1 MAAPCGVIRLR
12 SPIAAVLLAA
22 GSLCIPA
29 CDMHREEHHEEA
41 HQILATS
48 PQLQA
53 VTLTQQYVCQIHSQ
67 RHIEVRA
74 LKGGYLEAI
83 RVKEGQ
89 WVKEGEV
96 LFTVIPILYQKEA
109 EAALAEAKV
118 AQLELNYA
126 QQLRKDSAIS
136 QNEVLLIAAKLKRA
150 QAKADLAKAAL
161 NFASVTAQFS
171 GIIDRLH
178 HQQGAL
184 VEEGE
189 VLTTLSDNSVMWV
202 YFNVPEKR
210 YLEYMTNLK
219 GNKDVKIELLLAGGK
234 KFDQLGML
242 DPANG
247 KGAIEA
253 DFNNQTGNIPFRA
266 DFPNPV
272 INPETRDRL
281 LRNGQTGTV
290 LLSWVQNDALVI
302 PQRATF
308 EVLSKRY
315 VYVIDAENV
324 AHQREI
330 TIDNELEDLFVIKKE
345 KGGLSANDKIVLEGI
360 REIHNGQKVEFEDR
374 KYEDVAANLKYHAE

>member
-330 TIDNELEDLFVIKKE
+330 AIDNELEDLFVIKKE